1 MSTRENDMEGREER
15 KRERE
20 RERRTTKEEVGEAG
34 RRATV
39 DVNRRDSGS
48 TCTILQ
54 LWK

>member
-20 RERRTTKEEVGEAG
+20 KRTTKEEVGEAG